1 MSVSTESYNEK
12 HLLKETA
19 ELLGA
24 PWSEPTLTRENW
36 DLDDGSMISSLR
48 WGDADPQIVML
59 HGGGQNA
66 HTWDAVGLLMGK
78 PFVAIDLPG
87 HGHSSWRE
95 DKEYWPFTSAESIA
109 VVLDRMGVKNVA
121 LVGMSMGG
129 LTAIHLASI
138 RPELFS
144 RVVIVDVTPS
154 QMEQMKK
161 MSEADRGTVA
171 LTSGPD
177 RYESRQAMIDAT
189 AALAPNRPA
198 LLIERGVVHNSK
210 QFEDGQWGWRYDS
223 LRPPEGQELTPEQE
237 KEQEESFKQLWADVD
252 QINVP
257 IMLVRGGA
265 SVFVTTEHSDEFAR
279 RAKDFRFEIVEGAGH
294 SVQSDR
300 PVELAALLTDYLS

>member
-1 MSVSTESYNEK
+1 MAAPSGDYNEK

-24 PWSEPTLTRENW
+24 QWTEPTLTREYW
-36 DLDDGSMISSLR
+36 ELDDGSMISSLR
-48 WGDADPQIVML
+48 WGDAEPEIVML

-66 HTWDAVGLLMGK
+66 HTWDAVGLLMNR

-95 DKEYWPFTSAESIA
+95 DKEYWPFTNADSIA
-109 VVLDRMGVKNVA
+109 VVLDRMGLSNVA

-129 LTAIHLASI
+129 LTAIHLAAI
-138 RPELFS
+138 RPQMFS
-144 RVVIVDVTPS
+144 RVVIIDVTPS

-161 MSEADRGTVA
+161 MTLEERGTTA
-171 LTSGPD
+171 LTQGPD
-177 RYESRQAMIDAT
+177 RYESFQAMIDAT

-198 LLIERGVVHNSK
+198 LLIERGVVHNSR

-223 LRPPEGQELTPEQE
+223 MRRPDSESPDDFPTDDFLEL
-237 KEQEESFKQLWADVD
+237 WDD
-252 QINVP
+252 INIIDVP

-265 SVFVTTEHSDEFAR
+265 SAFVTEEHIAEVMS
-279 RAKDFRFEIVEGAGH
+279 RAKELRLEIVDGAGH

-300 PVELAALLTDYLS
+300 PAELAALLDVYIG

>member
-1 MSVSTESYNEK
+1 MADETTNEK

-19 ELLGA
+19 ALLGA
-24 PWSEPTLTRENW
+24 EWTDPTLTREHW
-36 DLDDGSMISSLR
+36 ELPDGSTISTLR
-48 WGDADPQIVML
+48 WLDAEPEIVML

-66 HTWDAVGLLMGK
+66 HTWDAVGLLLGR

-109 VVLDRMGVKNVA
+109 IVLDRMGLDDIA

-129 LTAIHLASI
+129 LTAIHLAAI
-138 RPELFS
+138 RPDMFS
-144 RVVIVDVTPS
+144 RVVVVDVTPS

-161 MSEADRGTVA
+161 MSEADKGTVA
-171 LTSGPD
+171 LTSGPE
-177 RYESRQAMIDAT
+177 RYESLQAMIDAT

-210 QFEDGQWGWRYDS
+210 QFDDGQWGWRYDS
-223 LRPPEGQELTPEQE
+223 LRRPEGQELTEEQQ
-237 KEQEESFKQLWADVD
+237 KEQELSFTQLWDDVEA
-252 QINVP
+252 INVP

-265 SVFVTTEHSDEFAR
+265 SVFVPSEHSDEFAK
-279 RAKDFRFEIVEGAGH
+279 RAKDFRFEIVDGAGH

-300 PVELAALLTDYLS
+300 PAELAALLTDYLS